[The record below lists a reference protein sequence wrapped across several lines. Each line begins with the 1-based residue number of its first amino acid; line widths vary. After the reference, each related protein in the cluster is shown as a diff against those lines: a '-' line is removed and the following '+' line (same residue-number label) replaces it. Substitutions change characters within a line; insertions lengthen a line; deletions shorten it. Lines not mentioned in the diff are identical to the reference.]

1 MNTRADVLKFISS
14 HIIHGKGVKIQL
26 DGEYLRLQMSGI
38 HHIWHNDSY
47 KCVFAVINV
56 ESLTI
61 DMADNWA
68 QSNVEFYDL

>member
-38 HHIWHNDSY
+38 HHIWHNDEY
-47 KCVFAVINV
+47 KCVVAVINV